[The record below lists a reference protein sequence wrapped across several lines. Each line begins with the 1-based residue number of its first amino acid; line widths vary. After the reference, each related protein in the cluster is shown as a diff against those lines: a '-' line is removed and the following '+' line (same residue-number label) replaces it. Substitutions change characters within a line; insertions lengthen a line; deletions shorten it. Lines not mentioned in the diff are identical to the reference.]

1 MSIIAIPNRKFAI
14 ATGSWKGFG
23 KSRLSTASYPS
34 ENDIAVEEHKQ
45 CSELQ
50 EIENNPVKR
59 RKICITLRRK
69 VKGFRVHIKPKD
81 LSFYL
86 RYDY

>member
-1 MSIIAIPNRKFAI
+1 MSIISIPNRKFAI

-23 KSRLSTASYPS
+23 KSRLSTTSYPS

-45 CSELQ
+45 CTELH
-50 EIENNPVKR
+50 EVENNPLKR
-59 RKICITLRRK
+59 RKVCFSRPK
-69 VKGFRVHIKPKD
+69 PKGFRVHIKPKD

-86 RYDY
+86 RYD